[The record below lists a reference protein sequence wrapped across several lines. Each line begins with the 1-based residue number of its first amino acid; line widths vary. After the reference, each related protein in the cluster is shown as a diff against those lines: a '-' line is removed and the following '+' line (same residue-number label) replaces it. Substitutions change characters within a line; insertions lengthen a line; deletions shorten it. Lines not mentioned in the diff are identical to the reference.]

1 MRIIGIVSGKGG
13 VGKTTLATN
22 LALCLKNFGK
32 KVVTIDCNITTPH
45 LAQYLG
51 AYEYSLSINDVLRG
65 DATITSAS
73 YYHDGILI
81 IPASQ
86 RIEDLDVDITRLK
99 DSLKTLEEVA
109 DIVLL
114 DSAPSLGKEVLSV
127 FDASNEIIFV
137 TTPFLPAIND
147 IIKCKIIAKK
157 LNKKILGT
165 VLNMVKNESYE
176 LKNEEVESL
185 TGIPVIAQ
193 IPFEPDVLNSLSKKI
208 PILHYRPESGA
219 SKECTKLAAN
229 LVGSFQTKKEVR
241 TDADKILEIV
251 RLRGSVKISEV
262 AKKLDLPKKE
272 VKDLAMLLK
281 SKGLIEYHYSI
292 FGDRLGI

>member
-13 VGKTTLATN
+13 VGKTTLTTN
-22 LALCLKNFGK
+22 LALCFKNLGK
-32 KVVTIDCNITTPH
+32 RVVTIDCNITTPH

-51 AYEYSLSINDVLRG
+51 AYEYSLSLNDVLRG

-73 YYHDGILI
+73 FYHDGILI

-86 RIEDLDVDITRLK
+86 RIEDLDVNITRLK
-99 DSLKTLEEVA
+99 DSIKALEEVA

-114 DSAPSLGKEVLSV
+114 DSAPSLGREALSV
-127 FDASNEIIFV
+127 LEACDEIILV
-137 TTPFLPAIND
+137 TIPFLPAIND

-165 VLNMVKNESYE
+165 VLNMIKNESHE
-176 LKNEEVESL
+176 LGNGEVEFL

-193 IPFEPDVLNSLSKKI
+193 IPFESDVLNSLSKKI
-208 PILHYRPESGA
+208 PMLHYRPESGA
-219 SKECTKLAAN
+219 SKECMKLAEK
-229 LVGSFQTKKEVR
+229 LVGSTPIEEEIR

-251 RLRGSVKISEV
+251 RLEGSIKVSKM
-262 AKKLDLPKKE
+262 AKKIGLPKVE
-272 VKDLAMLLK
+272 VKDLAILL
-281 SKGLIEYHYSI
+281 SEKGLIEYHYSI
-292 FGDRLGI
+292 FGDKLSV